1 MSDTFTSLYL
11 QDPATAIRMRQ
22 LQAAQRL
29 RQEGSSSAPLQ
40 HWTQG
45 LNRILQSFVGAQDER
60 AALDAMRQDQQQQ
73 RSEADTFMRGLMGGG
88 NVQQLVA
95 AAQQPAPQAVSP
107 APGEPQQPAP
117 TVPPRAN
124 FTVPGGDIYGGRG
137 GPALAARDG
146 ALGAGPTQLAA
157 LSAGRASDIGQ
168 PLNNPAVTGPN
179 SELPGWDAGLGAP
192 TGRINPMVGGNPGA
206 SSGAPSGAA
215 QGLLTPGNIDLSR
228 RPRVQN
234 PDGSISTVA
243 SIGVN
248 IDGREVLLPTIS
260 DDGRRLSEAE
270 AIEQFRRTG
279 RHLGMFDT
287 PRNATAYAERLHDAQ
302 AARYVGPG
310 PTPAAPAAA
319 AAPATA
325 SGASMMSAALRALN
339 SPNQYIRSQAPALL
353 QLAQR
358 QMDDERRAQ
367 ERRDDRGY
375 RVEDRNFAAQQA
387 REQARYTAELALANR
402 PPMAVGPG
410 TVLVDPRTNQPVY
423 TAPRETFGGSGVEAD
438 AIRLLM
444 APNADNGS
452 PAYGIA
458 YQRLYGPRQVQQ
470 PDGTI
475 VIMTPQPPPGI
486 RMPAG
491 MQAPGAPSPQAAA
504 PQQQPPVA
512 QVDPGSPTIAG
523 PAPGLVASP
532 PQMPGQQPTTTQTPA
547 GAVTRIPGRGTP
559 LSDGAINSLS
569 EQGGILSQWRA
580 LGETFNPDFG
590 GYGSGLVGRAAN
602 TIARNTPGASPRAD
616 WWQQF
621 DSLDNVVRNQLFGS
635 ALTNTERAAWEATTV
650 SPGSS
655 PETIRANLARRQQI
669 VRDAI
674 TRQARAR
681 LANGA
686 NPQAVSEAT
695 GIPLETLMAP
705 QPAPGTGGAAP
716 GTSGWGIRPVER

>member
-29 RQEGSSSAPLQ
+29 RQEGSSSAPVQ

-45 LNRILQSFVGAQDER
+45 LNRILQSAIGSMDER

-73 RSEADTFMRGLMGGG
+73 DRQASEVMQSLFGGRGSP
-88 NVQQLVA
+88 QQLVA
-95 AAQQPAPQAVSP
+95 AANSALQQPAPQAMSP

-137 GPALAARDG
+137 GPQLAARDG

-192 TGRINPMVGGNPGA
+192 TGRINPMVGGNPG
-206 SSGAPSGAA
+206 GAVPAPTTGGMPSTADLARAA
-215 QGLLTPGNIDLSR
+215 LAAGN
-228 RPRVQN
+228 N
-234 PDGSISTVA
+234 
-243 SIGVN
+243 
-248 IDGREVLLPTIS
+248 
-260 DDGRRLSEAE
+260 RRLQSLIAMAMPHARQAE
-270 AIEQFRRTG
+270 EDARRT
-279 RHLGMFDT
+279 R
-287 PRNATAYAERLHDAQ
+287 ER
-302 AARYVGPG
+302 
-310 PTPAAPAAA
+310 T
-319 AAPATA
+319 
-325 SGASMMSAALRALN
+325 
-339 SPNQYIRSQAPALL
+339 
-353 QLAQR
+353 
-358 QMDDERRAQ
+358 E
-367 ERRDDRGY
+367 DRGY
-375 RVEDRNFAAQQA
+375 RVEDRDI
-387 REQARYTAELALANR
+387 ALAEARAARAAEAARFDRTFGLQERQLAATIANQGVPAGYR
-402 PPMAVGPG
+402 RTAAGGLEAIQGGPA
-410 TVLVDPRTNQPVY
+410 DPR
-423 TAPRETFGGSGVEAD
+423 REGAFGGTGVEAAALRVVTD
-438 AIRLLM
+438 PAS
-444 APNADNGS
+444 DVGS
-452 PAYGIA
+452 PEYAVS

-491 MQAPGAPSPQAAA
+491 MQAPGAPPPPATS

-523 PAPGLVASP
+523 PAPGMVASP

-590 GYGSGLVGRAAN
+590 GYGIGLVGRAAN
-602 TIARNTPGASPRAD
+602 TIARNTAGASPRAD

-635 ALTNTERAAWEATTV
+635 ALTATEKAAWEATTV

-695 GIPLETLMAP
+695 GIPLEVLMAP
-705 QPAPGTGGAAP
+705 QAAPGTGGAAP
-716 GTSGWGIRPVER
+716 STSGWGIRPVER